1 MVKVMRNTLFLPAL
15 TLAAFLLTIPSA
27 SFAQDQPAPPPAPAQ
42 QGQDASKKPDSPT
55 PSQQP
60 APALEKPG
68 TAPAT
73 EEPAK
78 PAAKTPVKKSTSAA
92 SAGAKA
98 ANTTKEGEKI
108 PEGTNSKTV
117 EEIIARVNNEI
128 ITRSELD
135 KAKETA
141 AEEVE
146 EDCRGKCT
154 PEQQN
159 SQIEEHQ
166 KTALK
171 ELIDQ
176 SLLVQ
181 RGKDMG
187 LTVETDVIKRLD
199 QIRIQNNLT
208 SMEDLEKAVSS
219 RGLNWEDFKDNI
231 RKGILTQKVI
241 SQEVGSHVNISKDDI
256 QKYYDDHKA
265 EFVRPEQVAL
275 REIQVTTEGKKDSE
289 LPDLKK
295 KAETALKRVKDG
307 EDFGEIAKRFSDGST
322 AKQGGFLGVYKRG
335 ELSKELED
343 AVFKMKKNDLTDVL
357 DTKQGYL
364 VLQVLEHYD
373 EGQQAL
379 TKVESEIMDKMY
391 SSRMEPKLK
400 EYLRTLREQSYVV
413 IKPGYEDV
421 AGGGNSEIQEVSA
434 TPEANKAKKGGRK
447 KYLLFGKRA
456 ATASGD

>member
-1 MVKVMRNTLFLPAL
+1 MRNTLFMAVLSLAL
-15 TLAAFLLTIPSA
+15 FSLTIVGTA
-27 SFAQDQPAPPPAPAQ
+27 AAQDQPAPAPAPQ
-42 QGQDASKKPDSPT
+42 SQDADKKPDSPT
-55 PSQQP
+55 PAQQP
-60 APALEKPG
+60 APTLEKPG
-68 TAPAT
+68 TAPDT
-73 EEPAK
+73 DDTAK
-78 PAAKTPVKKSTSAA
+78 PAAKTPPKKSTNAA
-92 SAGAKA
+92 NAGAKA
-98 ANTTKEGEKI
+98 PATAKKEAEKI

-146 EDCRGKCT
+146 EDCKGKCT
-154 PEQQN
+154 PEEQN
-159 SQIEEHQ
+159 TRIAEHQ
-166 KTALK
+166 ATALK
-171 ELIDQ
+171 DLIDQ

-187 LTVETDVIKRLD
+187 LSVETDVIKRLD
-199 QIRIQNNLT
+199 SIRIQNNLT
-208 SMEDLEKAVSS
+208 SMEDLEKAVTSH
-219 RGLNWEDFKDNI
+219 GLNWEDFKDNI
-231 RKGILTQKVI
+231 RKSILQQKVI
-241 SQEVGSHVNISKDDI
+241 SQEVGSKVNISKEDV
-256 QKYYDDHKA
+256 QKYYDEHKA

-275 REIQVTTEGKKDSE
+275 REIEVSTEGKKDSE

-343 AVFKMKKNDLTDVL
+343 TVFKMKKNDLTDVL

-364 VLQVLEHYD
+364 VLQVIEHYD
-373 EGQQAL
+373 EGQQSL
-379 TKVESEIMDKMY
+379 SKVENEIMDKMY

-400 EYLRTLREQSYVV
+400 EYLKTLREQSYVV
-413 IKPGYEDV
+413 IKPGYEDI

-434 TPEANKAKKGGRK
+434 TPEANKNKKGRK
-447 KYLLFGKRA
+447 KFLLFGKRA
-456 ATASGD
+456 PTASQGD

>member
-1 MVKVMRNTLFLPAL
+1 MVKVMRNTVF
-15 TLAAFLLTIPSA
+15 LAALSLAVFSLTVAKPA
-27 SFAQDQPAPPPAPAQ
+27 AAQDQPAPTPAPAQ
-42 QGQDASKKPDSPT
+42 QEQDKDKKPDAPA
-55 PSQQP
+55 PAQQP
-60 APALEKPG
+60 APSLEKPG
-68 TAPAT
+68 TAPETDDA
-73 EEPAK
+73 AK
-78 PAAKTPVKKSTSAA
+78 PAAKTPPKKSTNAA
-92 SAGAKA
+92 AAGAKA
-98 ANTTKEGEKI
+98 ANTTKEGDKI

-135 KAKETA
+135 KAKQTA
-141 AEEVE
+141 VE
-146 EDCRGKCT
+146 EIQEDCKGKCT
-154 PEQQN
+154 PEEQQTR
-159 SQIEEHQ
+159 IEADQ
-166 KTALK
+166 KNALK
-171 ELIDQ
+171 QLIDQ

-187 LTVETDVIKRLD
+187 LNVETDVIKRLD
-199 QIRIQNNLT
+199 SVRIQNNLT
-208 SMEDLEKAVSS
+208 SMEDLEKAVTSH
-219 RGLNWEDFKDNI
+219 GINWEDFKDNI
-231 RKGILTQKVI
+231 RKSILTQKVI
-241 SQEVGSHVNISKDDI
+241 SQEVGSHVNISKEDV
-256 QKYYDDHKA
+256 QKYYDEHKT

-275 REIQVTTEGKKDSE
+275 REIEVGTEGKKDSE

-343 AVFKMKKNDLTDVL
+343 TVFKMKKNDLTDVM

-373 EGQQAL
+373 EGEQAL
-379 TKVESEIMDKMY
+379 SKVESEIMDKMY

-400 EYLRTLREQSYVV
+400 EYLKTLREQSYVV
-413 IKPGYEDV
+413 IKPGYEEI

-434 TPEANKAKKGGRK
+434 TPEANKAKKGRK
-447 KYLLFGKRA
+447 KFLLFGKRA
-456 ATASGD
+456 ATASSGD

>member
-1 MVKVMRNTLFLPAL
+1 MVKVMRNTLFLAAL
-15 TLAAFLLTIPSA
+15 SLAAISVMLAKSA
-27 SFAQDQPAPPPAPAQ
+27 SAQDQPPPPPAQ
-42 QGQDASKKPDSPT
+42 SQDKKPDSPT
-55 PSQQP
+55 PAQQP
-60 APALEKPG
+60 APSLEKPG
-68 TAPAT
+68 TATDTDDA
-73 EEPAK
+73 AK
-78 PAAKTPVKKSTSAA
+78 PAAKTAPKKSTNAA
-92 SAGAKA
+92 NAGAKPA
-98 ANTTKEGEKI
+98 TTKEGDKI

-135 KAKETA
+135 HAKETA

-146 EDCRGKCT
+146 EDCKGKCT
-154 PEQQN
+154 PEEQN
-159 SQIEEHQ
+159 TRIAEHQ
-166 KTALK
+166 ATALK
-171 ELIDQ
+171 DLIDQ

-187 LTVETDVIKRLD
+187 LSVETDVIKRLD
-199 QIRIQNNLT
+199 SIRIQNNLT
-208 SMEDLEKAVSS
+208 SMEDLEKAVTSH
-219 RGLNWEDFKDNI
+219 GLNWEDFKDNI
-231 RKGILTQKVI
+231 RKSILQQKVI
-241 SQEVGSHVNISKDDI
+241 SQEVGSKVSISKEDV
-256 QKYYDDHKA
+256 QKYYDDHKS

-275 REIQVTTEGKKDSE
+275 REIEVSTEGKKDSE

-343 AVFKMKKNDLTDVL
+343 TVFKMKKNDLTDVL

-373 EGQQAL
+373 EGQQSL
-379 TKVESEIMDKMY
+379 SKVENEIMDKMY
-391 SSRMEPKLK
+391 STRMEPKLK
-400 EYLRTLREQSYVV
+400 EYLKTLREQSYVV
-413 IKPGYEDV
+413 IKPGYEDI

-434 TPEANKAKKGGRK
+434 TPEANKNKKGRK
-447 KYLLFGKRA
+447 KFLLFGKRA
-456 ATASGD
+456 PTASQGD

>member
-15 TLAAFLLTIPSA
+15 SLAFLSLTIVGPA
-27 SFAQDQPAPPPAPAQ
+27 SAQDQPAPAPTQQGQDTDKKPDAPAPAQ
-42 QGQDASKKPDSPT
+42 Q
-55 PSQQP
+55 P
-60 APALEKPG
+60 APSLEKPG
-68 TAPAT
+68 TAPET
-73 EEPAK
+73 DDTAK
-78 PAAKTPVKKSTSAA
+78 PAAKTPPKKSTSAA
-92 SAGAKA
+92 TAGAKPG
-98 ANTTKEGEKI
+98 TTKEGEKI

-135 KAKETA
+135 HARETA
-141 AEEVE
+141 QEEVE
-146 EDCRGKCT
+146 EDCRGGKCT
-154 PEQQN
+154 PEQQ
-159 SQIEEHQ
+159 STEIEERQ
-166 KTALK
+166 KNALK

-199 QIRIQNNLT
+199 SIRIQNNLT
-208 SMEDLEKAVSS
+208 SMEDLEKAVTS

-231 RKGILTQKVI
+231 RKSILTQKVI
-241 SQEVGSHVNISKDDI
+241 SQEVGSHVNISKEDV
-256 QKYYDDHKA
+256 QKYYDEHKS
-265 EFVRPEQVAL
+265 EFIRPEQVAL
-275 REIQVTTEGKKDSE
+275 REIEVSTEGKKDSE

-343 AVFKMKKNDLTDVL
+343 TVFKMKKNDLTEVL

-373 EGQQAL
+373 EGEQAL
-379 TKVESEIMDKMY
+379 SKVESEIMDKMY
-391 SSRMEPKLK
+391 STRMEPKLK
-400 EYLRTLREQSYVV
+400 EYLKTLREQSYVV
-413 IKPGYEDV
+413 IKPGYEDI

-434 TPEANKAKKGGRK
+434 TPEASKNKKGRK
-447 KYLLFGKRA
+447 KYVLFGKRA
-456 ATASGD
+456 ATASSGD